1 MTGAILRPSC
11 LKRQKKLYF
20 QQQQQQQQQHH
31 LLLLLLLPPSIN
43 HHHLLHNQIQDQ
55 YSLSETQ
62 QCLFAMQGLQF

>member
-1 MTGAILRPSC
+1 MIGAILRASC

-20 QQQQQQQQQHH
+20 QQQ
-31 LLLLLLLPPSIN
+31 

-55 YSLSETQ
+55 YSLSEMQ

>member
-1 MTGAILRPSC
+1 MIGAILRASC

-20 QQQQQQQQQHH
+20 QQQDHH
-31 LLLLLLLPPSIN
+31 LLLPPPPPSIH

-55 YSLSETQ
+55 YSLSEMQ